1 MADSSSAPECAA
13 TSTRC
18 TTPII
23 EDMTEPDT
31 RPLAADDRGT
41 GRPRTGPSMADVA
54 ARAGVSGQT
63 VSRVAN
69 GSHSVLPHTR
79 DKVLAAMNALGY
91 SPNTAA
97 RALRN
102 GAFETIGVIAHKL
115 SRTGESRTV
124 EAVVEAARSAGHTV
138 TLLDVAT
145 PSSQDVAEAAF
156 RLSHQ
161 AIDGLVIIR
170 AEIESP
176 EKLALPPQLPVV
188 VSDSQFLGH
197 LPTVGADQESG
208 TRAAVEHL
216 LDLGHRTV
224 HLLAGPLASAPASFR
239 RATWEQTLT
248 EHGREI
254 RAPFQGDWSS
264 ESGYAAAAA
273 IMNDPDV
280 TAVFCAND
288 EMAAG
293 LMLALHEGGIS
304 IPNDISIV
312 GFDNVPLSKFLWPP
326 LTTVNQDFES
336 IGQRLV
342 EVLLEQIATGPTLG
356 DHRDLVP
363 AEIIVRASTAAP
375 RASAR

>member
-1 MADSSSAPECAA
+1 
-13 TSTRC
+13 
-18 TTPII
+18 
-23 EDMTEPDT
+23 
-31 RPLAADDRGT
+31 
-41 GRPRTGPSMADVA
+41 MADVA
-54 ARAGVSGQT
+54 ALAGVSGQT

-69 GSHSVLPHTR
+69 GLTSVLPATR
-79 DKVLAAMNALGY
+79 EKVLAAMDSLGY

-145 PSSQDVAEAAF
+145 PSPRDVAEAAS

-176 EKLALPPQLPVV
+176 EGLVLPAKLPVV

-197 LPTVGADQESG
+197 LPTVGADQEAG
-208 TRAAVEHL
+208 TRAAVRHL
-216 LDLGHRTV
+216 LDLGHQTV
-224 HLLAGPLASAPASFR
+224 HLLAGPQQSAPATVR
-239 RATWEQTLT
+239 RTTWEQTLV
-248 EHGREI
+248 EHNREVCT
-254 RAPFQGDWSS
+254 PFQGDWSS
-264 ESGYAAAAA
+264 ESGYLAGVQIVA
-273 IMNDPDV
+273 DPRV

-293 LMLALHEGGIS
+293 LMLALHERGIS
-304 IPNDISIV
+304 IPADVSVV
-312 GFDNVPLSKFLWPP
+312 GFDNVPMSRYTWPP
-326 LTTVNQDFES
+326 LTTINQDFES
-336 IGQRLV
+336 IGKRLV
-342 EVLLEQIATGPTLG
+342 EVLLDQIATGSTPN
-356 DHRDLVP
+356 DHRDLIP
-363 AEIIVRASTAAP
+363 TEIVVRASTAPP
-375 RASAR
+375 RSALQK

>member
-1 MADSSSAPECAA
+1 
-13 TSTRC
+13 
-18 TTPII
+18 
-23 EDMTEPDT
+23 
-31 RPLAADDRGT
+31 
-41 GRPRTGPSMADVA
+41 MADVA
-54 ARAGVSGQT
+54 ALANVSGQT

-69 GSHSVLPHTR
+69 GSPSVLPETR
-79 DKVLAAMNALGY
+79 TRVLAAMDQLGY

-145 PSSQDVAEAAF
+145 PSSHDVAEAAS
-156 RLSHQ
+156 RLMHQ

-176 EKLALPPQLPVV
+176 QSLILPPRLPVV

-197 LPTVGADQESG
+197 LPTVGADQAG
-208 TRAAVEHL
+208 GARAAVEHL
-216 LDLGHRTV
+216 LGLGHATV
-224 HLLAGPLASAPASFR
+224 HLLAGPPASAPATAR
-239 RATWEQTLT
+239 RLTWEQTLVA
-248 EHGREI
+248 HGREVPAI
-254 RAPFQGDWSS
+254 LQGDWTA
-264 ESGYAAAAA
+264 ESGYAAARAV
-273 IMNDPDV
+273 IDNPRV

-293 LMLALHEGGIS
+293 LMLALHEEGIA
-304 IPNDISIV
+304 IPRDVSIV
-312 GFDNVPLSKFLWPP
+312 GFDNVPLSRYTWPP

-336 IGQRLV
+336 VGKRLV
-342 EVLLEQIATGPTLG
+342 EVLLEQITTGSTPS
-356 DHRDLVP
+356 DHRDLIP
-363 AEIIVRASTAAP
+363 ADLVVRASTGAP
-375 RASAR
+375 STKRNA